1 MSERT
6 PRRFAIAAATACLFG
21 IVVPTATAGALPPL
35 PAAPA
40 CAWTL
45 NGPIRINH
53 SDGVVVTIDMWRG
66 GHPDGAAHEF
76 SKDGKEVILDSN
88 GHPPGGGLTAPFGSA
103 QTGEVHGG
111 INGDTITF
119 KIDWAL
125 PINKTSTNGYS
136 GTIDQAGRASGIT
149 QNSINGLK
157 TNWSID
163 KEFTCGQPSAG
174 LPAQGP
180 APAAP
185 PVNCPAGSVSGTVP
199 AGQQCQALPPPTN
212 AVTFTFQKKGLQIQ
226 AIIVNK
232 STVAGQCHYDARNT
246 NGIIPET
253 TDDFPIG
260 AKATVIRTFTAP
272 PPLAKFHAT
281 VTCTGDFNGKSDE
294 FGNTS
299 ADVTGG

>member
-125 PINKTSTNGYS
+125 PINKRPSPRPCPSRPARQLSCGLGVWDRSGRPAVPST
-136 GTIDQAGRASGIT
+136 AAA
-149 QNSINGLK
+149 
-157 TNWSID
+157 D
-163 KEFTCGQPSAG
+163 KC
-174 LPAQGP
+174 
-180 APAAP
+180 
-185 PVNCPAGSVSGTVP
+185 
-199 AGQQCQALPPPTN
+199 
-212 AVTFTFQKKGLQIQ
+212 
-226 AIIVNK
+226 
-232 STVAGQCHYDARNT
+232 CHIY
-246 NGIIPET
+246 IPEKRS
-253 TDDFPIG
+253 PN
-260 AKATVIRTFTAP
+260 
-272 PPLAKFHAT
+272 
-281 VTCTGDFNGKSDE
+281 TGDHRQQVDRGWPVSL
-294 FGNTS
+294 
-299 ADVTGG
+299 